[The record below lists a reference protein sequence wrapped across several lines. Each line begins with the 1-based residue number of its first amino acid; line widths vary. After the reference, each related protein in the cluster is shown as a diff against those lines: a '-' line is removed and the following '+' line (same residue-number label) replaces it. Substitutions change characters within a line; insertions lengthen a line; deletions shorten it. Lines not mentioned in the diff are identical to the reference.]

1 MRDCLSPLG
10 VFGTAF
16 HEVGIKY
23 IVGTKYSVRFVNH
36 VTYRDLQTLRKRS
49 LHSLN
54 LVGLCADDM
63 RPASGLKTKVGIPS
77 VSPYPPLDH
86 NMMVLDPLHS
96 EYKVLPQ
103 LLSVPL
109 HVNHREYT
117 KHICLHISTHHQ
129 RGHVCSKASSRC
141 RVQGKLVHM

>member
-1 MRDCLSPLG
+1 MR
-10 VFGTAF
+10 
-16 HEVGIKY
+16 
-23 IVGTKYSVRFVNH
+23 
-36 VTYRDLQTLRKRS
+36 RDLHATLRKRS

-96 EYKVLPQ
+96 EYKVLTK
-103 LLSVPL
+103 STAIVGAL

-117 KHICLHISTHHQ
+117 KHICIHISSHHQ

-141 RVQGKLVHM
+141 RVQGKLVHMRLNWTHVKIRYTYI